1 MDAVRPFTSS
11 NRKIDPSRRRA
22 TQFLKPDGSPDNPDR
37 IEIGPTEL
45 AFREWA
51 ELGIAAP
58 NLERMRQTRLER
70 TAAEL
75 RKRDL
80 GGVLLFDPL
89 NIRYACDSSNMHLW
103 IAHNPS
109 RAVFVS
115 ADGYM
120 VLWDY
125 KRCEHLSA
133 HLPLIREIR
142 SGAAMFYFVA
152 GDKEDEI
159 AAAFAAEVDDL
170 MRVHA
175 GRNRRIAIDK
185 MELHGAFALQRL
197 GLEIVSGQE
206 VMEHARL
213 IKSGDEIN
221 AMRCAIATCEIAMAE
236 MEKECRPGIAETE
249 LWAILHAEN
258 IKRGGEWI
266 ETRIL
271 SSGPRTNPWFQEAG
285 PRKLEAGDLLAFDT
299 DLIGPYGMCCDM
311 SRTWFVGDGEPSAEQ
326 KRIYRDA
333 HDHIMSNMQ
342 LAEAGRHL
350 LGADASGQAA
360 AGGIPG
366 AALRRDGAWR
376 RAVRRVPVD
385 LLSGGFHRGRL
396 RLRTRAGNG
405 AVRGG
410 LLRRRRRPRRGQ
422 ARGPG
427 SGHGNR
433 LREPV
438 VLSLR
443 RETAGIGAITR
454 RWRYG
459 CGRRSW
465 LRRASC
471 RRA

>member
-1 MDAVRPFTSS
+1 MDAVRPFSSS

-22 TQFLKPDGSPDNPDR
+22 TQLFKPDGSPTDPDR
-37 IEIGPTEL
+37 IEIGPTDL

-51 ELGIAAP
+51 DLGIAVP
-58 NLERMRQTRLER
+58 NLERMRRTRLDR
-70 TAAEL
+70 TVAEL

-115 ADGYM
+115 ADGYV

-159 AAAFAAEVDDL
+159 AASFATEVDDL

-185 MELHGAFALQRL
+185 MELHGAFALQAL
-197 GLEIVSGQE
+197 GLEIRSGQE

-213 IKSGDEIN
+213 IKSEDEIN
-221 AMRCAIATCEIAMAE
+221 AMRCAIATCEIAMSG
-236 MEKECRPGIAETE
+236 MEEECRPGIAETE

-311 SRTWFVGDGEPSAEQ
+311 SRTWFVGDGEPTAAQ
-326 KRIYRDA
+326 KRVYRAA

-342 LAEAGRHL
+342 LLKPGVTFSELTHL
-350 LGADASGQAA
+350 GKPLPPQYVAQRYGVMMHGVGLCDEFPSVYYPQDF
-360 AGGIPG
+360 IPG
-366 AALRRDGAWR
+366 AYDYPLEPGMVLCVEVYCGEVGGRDGVKLEDQVLITETGFENLSSYPFDAK
-376 RAVRRVPVD
+376 
-385 LLSGGFHRGRL
+385 LLG
-396 RLRTRAGNG
+396 
-405 AVRGG
+405 
-410 LLRRRRRPRRGQ
+410 
-422 ARGPG
+422 
-427 SGHGNR
+427 
-433 LREPV
+433 
-438 VLSLR
+438 
-443 RETAGIGAITR
+443 
-454 RWRYG
+454 
-459 CGRRSW
+459 
-465 LRRASC
+465 
-471 RRA
+471 

>member
-1 MDAVRPFTSS
+1 MDATRPFSIS

-22 TQFLKPDGSPDNPDR
+22 TQLFKPDGSPADPDR

-51 ELGIAAP
+51 DLGLAAP
-58 NLERMRQTRLER
+58 NLERMRRTRLER

-89 NIRYACDSSNMHLW
+89 NIRYASDSSNMHLW

-142 SGAAMFYFVA
+142 SGAGMFYFVA

-159 AAAFAAEVDDL
+159 AAGFAAEIDDL

-175 GRNRRIAIDK
+175 GRNRRIAVDK
-185 MELHGAFALQRL
+185 MELHGAFALQAL
-197 GLEIVSGQE
+197 GLEIHSGQE

-213 IKSGDEIN
+213 IKSDDEIN
-221 AMRCAIATCEIAMAE
+221 AMRCAIATCEIAMTE
-236 MEKECRPGIAETE
+236 MEKQCRPGITETE
-249 LWAILHAEN
+249 LWAVLHAEN

-311 SRTWFVGDGEPSAEQ
+311 SRTWFVGDGEPTADQ
-326 KRIYRDA
+326 KRLYRDA
-333 HDHIMSNMQ
+333 HDHVMSNMRLLKPGVAFSDLTRLGKPLPPDYVEQ
-342 LAEAGRHL
+342 RYGVMMHGVGLCDEFPSIYYPQDFIEGAYDYPLAPGMVLCVEAYCGVVGGRDGVKLEDQVLITGDGFENLSRYPFDARL
-350 LGADASGQAA
+350 LG
-360 AGGIPG
+360 
-366 AALRRDGAWR
+366 
-376 RAVRRVPVD
+376 
-385 LLSGGFHRGRL
+385 
-396 RLRTRAGNG
+396 
-405 AVRGG
+405 
-410 LLRRRRRPRRGQ
+410 
-422 ARGPG
+422 
-427 SGHGNR
+427 
-433 LREPV
+433 
-438 VLSLR
+438 
-443 RETAGIGAITR
+443 
-454 RWRYG
+454 
-459 CGRRSW
+459 
-465 LRRASC
+465 
-471 RRA
+471 

>member
-1 MDAVRPFTSS
+1 
-11 NRKIDPSRRRA
+11 
-22 TQFLKPDGSPDNPDR
+22 
-37 IEIGPTEL
+37 
-45 AFREWA
+45 
-51 ELGIAAP
+51 
-58 NLERMRQTRLER
+58 
-70 TAAEL
+70 
-75 RKRDL
+75 
-80 GGVLLFDPL
+80 
-89 NIRYACDSSNMHLW
+89 
-103 IAHNPS
+103 
-109 RAVFVS
+109 
-115 ADGYM
+115 
-120 VLWDY
+120 
-125 KRCEHLSA
+125 
-133 HLPLIREIR
+133 
-142 SGAAMFYFVA
+142 MFYFVA

-236 MEKECRPGIAETE
+236 MEKQCRPGIAETE

-342 LAEAGRHL
+342 LVKPGVTFSALTHLGKPLPEEYRAQRYGVMAHGVGLCDEFPSIYYPEDFIEGAYDYELGPGMALCVEAYCGVVGGRDGVKLEDQVLVTETGFENLSSYPFDAKL
-350 LGADASGQAA
+350 LG
-360 AGGIPG
+360 
-366 AALRRDGAWR
+366 
-376 RAVRRVPVD
+376 
-385 LLSGGFHRGRL
+385 
-396 RLRTRAGNG
+396 
-405 AVRGG
+405 
-410 LLRRRRRPRRGQ
+410 
-422 ARGPG
+422 
-427 SGHGNR
+427 
-433 LREPV
+433 
-438 VLSLR
+438 
-443 RETAGIGAITR
+443 
-454 RWRYG
+454 
-459 CGRRSW
+459 
-465 LRRASC
+465 
-471 RRA
+471 